1 MDFPQKIGVWVSMA
15 ESDIHLHRNIPKN
28 TGANFLHKHTILSGW
43 GIKEFETMP
52 HEEQLTDVSWQK
64 MRFGLLK
71 DVEWESWL
79 KWLCVIHIDRVLAAS
94 LLEGRT

>member
-1 MDFPQKIGVWVSMA
+1 MGRGGICIMLPCFSNVTVMDFPQKIGVWVSMA

-52 HEEQLTDVSWQK
+52 HEEQLTDVS
-64 MRFGLLK
+64 
-71 DVEWESWL
+71 
-79 KWLCVIHIDRVLAAS
+79 
-94 LLEGRT
+94 